1 MRKGMLELFMGL
13 FMVLMTALIFYRLNQ
28 DLVVS
33 TESAGFVVV
42 LDAGHGGNDPG
53 KVGVDGTLEKD
64 INLSLV
70 YKLKEVLEAADVTVI
85 LTREEDHGLYQDSDT
100 NKKRAD
106 MKARCELIGESQADL
121 VISIHQNSYHD
132 ESVKGAQV
140 FYYTGS
146 EEGRSLAEQIEAS
159 LRSVIGEENTRQA
172 KANSEYYLLLH
183 TSCPT
188 AIVECG
194 FLSNWEE
201 AEKLG
206 DEGYQEKLAWAIH
219 LGVLAYLNGR

>member
-13 FMVLMTALIFYRLNQ
+13 FMVLMTALIFYRLHQ

-33 TESAGFVVV
+33 AESTGYVVV

-106 MKARCELIGESQADL
+106 MERDRICAAGGHAFR
-121 VISIHQNSYHD
+121 HQSDVRHD
-132 ESVKGAQV
+132 DVR
-140 FYYTGS
+140 
-146 EEGRSLAEQIEAS
+146 GR
-159 LRSVIGEENTRQA
+159 
-172 KANSEYYLLLH
+172 
-183 TSCPT
+183 
-188 AIVECG
+188 
-194 FLSNWEE
+194 
-201 AEKLG
+201 G
-206 DEGYQEKLAWAIH
+206 D
-219 LGVLAYLNGR
+219 RDR